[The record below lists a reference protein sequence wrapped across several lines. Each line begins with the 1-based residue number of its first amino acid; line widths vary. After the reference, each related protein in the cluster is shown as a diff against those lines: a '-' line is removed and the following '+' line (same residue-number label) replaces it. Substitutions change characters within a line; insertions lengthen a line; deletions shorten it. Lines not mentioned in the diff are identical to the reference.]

1 MKGSPVR
8 FRASALKSPGE
19 RSAGFYGDCGARP
32 HYDPTMAAVAH
43 SEDSAAIEGNDA
55 EAISI
60 VLADDHTV
68 VRRAL
73 RLLLEEE
80 PDFEV
85 VAEADDAEAAVRYV
99 RGHKPTVLILDLNMP
114 GKPSLEA
121 IPEIREASPQT
132 RIVVLTMQKE
142 PAFARQALQLG
153 VLGYVLKEAADD
165 ELVQAVRSAA
175 GGGTYLQPA
184 LGARLAAESEPGNH
198 DLSERETE
206 VLRLI
211 ALGHTNAEIA
221 EKLFISVRTV
231 ETHRAHIQQ
240 KLGVSSRAEL
250 VSNALARGLV
260 ET

>member
-1 MKGSPVR
+1 M
-8 FRASALKSPGE
+8 
-19 RSAGFYGDCGARP
+19 SAGSGDGDAR
-32 HYDPTMAAVAH
+32 
-43 SEDSAAIEGNDA
+43 E
-55 EAISI
+55 ISI

-73 RLLLEEE
+73 RMLLDDE
-80 PDFEV
+80 PGFEV
-85 VAEADDAEAAVRYV
+85 VAEADDADSAVRYV

-114 GKPSLEA
+114 GRPSLEA
-121 IPEIREASPQT
+121 IPDVFAASPET
-132 RIVVLTMQKE
+132 KIVVLTMQKE
-142 PAFARQALQLG
+142 PGFARQALQLG

-165 ELVQAVRSAA
+165 ELVRGGAASAA
-175 GGGTYLQPA
+175 EGETYLQPT
-184 LGARLAAESEPGNH
+184 LGARLAAEAEPGKG
-198 DLSERETE
+198 DLSERETD

-240 KLGVSSRAEL
+240 KLGASSRAEL
-250 VSNALARGLV
+250 VSNALSRGLI

>member
-1 MKGSPVR
+1 M
-8 FRASALKSPGE
+8 
-19 RSAGFYGDCGARP
+19 
-32 HYDPTMAAVAH
+32 
-43 SEDSAAIEGNDA
+43 A

-73 RLLLEEE
+73 RVLLEEE
-80 PDFEV
+80 PGFEV
-85 VAEADDAEAAVRYV
+85 VAEAEDADAAIRYL
-99 RGHKPTVLILDLNMP
+99 RGHKPDVLILDLNMP
-114 GKPSLEA
+114 GRASLEA
-121 IPEIREASPQT
+121 IPEMKVASPET

-175 GGGTYLQPA
+175 AGETYLQPA
-184 LGARLAAESEPGNH
+184 LGAKLAAEPESAPG
-198 DLSERETE
+198 DLSERETD

-221 EKLFISVRTV
+221 EKLYISVRTV

-240 KLGVSSRAEL
+240 KLGISSRAEL
-250 VSNALARGLV
+250 VQSALSRGLV

>member
-1 MKGSPVR
+1 M
-8 FRASALKSPGE
+8 
-19 RSAGFYGDCGARP
+19 
-32 HYDPTMAAVAH
+32 
-43 SEDSAAIEGNDA
+43 A

-73 RLLLEEE
+73 RVLLEGELG
-80 PDFEV
+80 FEV
-85 VAEADDAEAAVRYV
+85 VAEAEDADGAIRYL
-99 RGHKPTVLILDLNMP
+99 RGHKPDVLILDLNMP
-114 GKPSLEA
+114 GRPSLEA
-121 IPEIREASPQT
+121 IPEMKEASPET
-132 RIVVLTMQKE
+132 KIVVLTMQKE
-142 PAFARQALQLG
+142 PAFARQALQQG

-175 GGGTYLQPA
+175 AGETYLQPA
-184 LGARLAAESEPGNH
+184 LGAKLAAEPETVAS
-198 DLSERETE
+198 DLSERETD

-221 EKLFISVRTV
+221 EKLYISVRTV

-240 KLGVSSRAEL
+240 KLGVTSRAEL
-250 VSNALARGLV
+250 VRCALSRGLI

>member
-1 MKGSPVR
+1 MTTVADSN
-8 FRASALKSPGE
+8 ASATVS
-19 RSAGFYGDCGARP
+19 
-32 HYDPTMAAVAH
+32 
-43 SEDSAAIEGNDA
+43 SEPREG
-55 EAISI
+55 ITI

-73 RLLLEEE
+73 RLLLDDE

-85 VAEADDAEAAVRYV
+85 VAEAEDADAAVRYV

-114 GKPSLEA
+114 GRPSLEA
-121 IPEIREASPQT
+121 IPEIRETSPDTQ
-132 RIVVLTMQKE
+132 IVVLTMQKE
-142 PAFARQALQLG
+142 PGFARQALQLG

-165 ELVQAVRSAA
+165 ELVQAVRRAAA
-175 GGGTYLQPA
+175 GDTYLQPA
-184 LGARLAAESEPGNH
+184 LGARLAAEPEPGKG
-198 DLSERETE
+198 DLSERETD

-240 KLGVSSRAEL
+240 KLGASSRAEL
-250 VSNALARGLV
+250 VRDALARGLV

>member
-1 MKGSPVR
+1 
-8 FRASALKSPGE
+8 
-19 RSAGFYGDCGARP
+19 
-32 HYDPTMAAVAH
+32 MA
-43 SEDSAAIEGNDA
+43 EG
-55 EAISI
+55 ISI

-73 RLLLEEE
+73 RVLLEEE
-80 PDFEV
+80 PGFEV
-85 VAEADDAEAAVRYV
+85 VAEAEDAEGAVRYL
-99 RGHKPTVLILDLNMP
+99 RGHKPDVLILDLNMP

-121 IPEIREASPQT
+121 IPEMREASPETQ
-132 RIVVLTMQKE
+132 IVVLTMQQE

-165 ELVQAVRSAA
+165 ELVLAVRKAAA
-175 GGGTYLQPA
+175 GETYLQPA
-184 LGARLAAESEPGNH
+184 LGAKLAAEPKSGTP
-198 DLSERETE
+198 DLSERETD

-221 EKLFISVRTV
+221 EQLYISVRTV

-240 KLGVSSRAEL
+240 KLGVSTRAEL
-250 VSNALARGLV
+250 VRSALSRRLL

>member
-1 MKGSPVR
+1 MTDGI
-8 FRASALKSPGE
+8 
-19 RSAGFYGDCGARP
+19 
-32 HYDPTMAAVAH
+32 T
-43 SEDSAAIEGNDA
+43 
-55 EAISI
+55 I
-60 VLADDHTV
+60 VLADDHKV
-68 VRRAL
+68 VRQAL
-73 RLLLEEE
+73 RVLLEAEG
-80 PDFEV
+80 DFEV
-85 VAEADDAEAAVRYV
+85 VAEAGDAEGAIRYA

-121 IPEIREASPQT
+121 IPDIHEASPDT

-165 ELVQAVRSAA
+165 ELVQAVRRAA
-175 GGGTYLQPA
+175 GGETYLQPA
-184 LGARLAAESEPGNH
+184 LGARLAAEPEATRG
-198 DLSERETE
+198 DLSERETD

-240 KLGVSSRAEL
+240 KLGANSRAEL
-250 VSNALARGLV
+250 VSSALERGLI

>member
-1 MKGSPVR
+1 
-8 FRASALKSPGE
+8 
-19 RSAGFYGDCGARP
+19 
-32 HYDPTMAAVAH
+32 MA
-43 SEDSAAIEGNDA
+43 EG
-55 EAISI
+55 ISI

-80 PDFEV
+80 PGFEV
-85 VAEADDAEAAVRYV
+85 VAEAEDAEGAVRYL
-99 RGHKPTVLILDLNMP
+99 RGHKPDVLILDLNMP
-114 GKPSLEA
+114 GRPSLEA
-121 IPEIREASPQT
+121 IGDMHEASPGT
-132 RIVVLTMQKE
+132 KIVVLTMQQE
-142 PAFARQALQLG
+142 PAFARRALQQG

-175 GGGTYLQPA
+175 AGETYLQPA
-184 LGARLAAESEPGNH
+184 LGAKLAAEPESAAS
-198 DLSERETE
+198 DLSERETD

-221 EKLFISVRTV
+221 EKLYISVRTV

-250 VSNALARGLV
+250 VQSALSRGLI

>member
-1 MKGSPVR
+1 
-8 FRASALKSPGE
+8 
-19 RSAGFYGDCGARP
+19 
-32 HYDPTMAAVAH
+32 MA
-43 SEDSAAIEGNDA
+43 EG
-55 EAISI
+55 ISI

-80 PDFEV
+80 PGFEV
-85 VAEADDAEAAVRYV
+85 VAEAEDAEGAVRYL
-99 RGHKPTVLILDLNMP
+99 RGHKPDVLILDLNMP
-114 GKPSLEA
+114 GRPSLEA
-121 IPEIREASPQT
+121 IGDMQEASPET
-132 RIVVLTMQKE
+132 RIVVLTMQQE
-142 PAFARQALQLG
+142 PAFARRALQQG

-175 GGGTYLQPA
+175 AGETYLQPA
-184 LGARLAAESEPGNH
+184 LGAKLAAEPEKSAAS
-198 DLSERETE
+198 DLSERETD

-221 EKLFISVRTV
+221 EKLYISVRTV

-250 VSNALARGLV
+250 VQSALSRGLI

>member
-1 MKGSPVR
+1 MV
-8 FRASALKSPGE
+8 
-19 RSAGFYGDCGARP
+19 
-32 HYDPTMAAVAH
+32 
-43 SEDSAAIEGNDA
+43 EG
-55 EAISI
+55 ISI

-73 RLLLEEE
+73 RVLLEEE
-80 PDFEV
+80 AGFEV
-85 VAEADDAEAAVRYV
+85 VAEAEDSDGAVRYL
-99 RGHKPTVLILDLNMP
+99 RGHKPDVLILDLTMP
-114 GKPSLEA
+114 GRPSLEA
-121 IPEIREASPQT
+121 IPDMREASPKT
-132 RIVVLTMQKE
+132 GIVVLTMQKE

-175 GGGTYLQPA
+175 AGETYLQPA
-184 LGARLAAESEPGNH
+184 LGAKLAAEPERAAS
-198 DLSERETE
+198 DLSERETD

-221 EKLFISVRTV
+221 EKLYISVRTV

-250 VSNALARGLV
+250 VQSALSRGLV

>member
-1 MKGSPVR
+1 MSEGS
-8 FRASALKSPGE
+8 AS
-19 RSAGFYGDCGARP
+19 GDTKP
-32 HYDPTMAAVAH
+32 
-43 SEDSAAIEGNDA
+43 
-55 EAISI
+55 ISI

-73 RLLLEEE
+73 RVLLDEE
-80 PDFEV
+80 PGFEI
-85 VAEADDAEAAVRYV
+85 VAEADDADSAVRYV

-114 GKPSLEA
+114 GRPSLDA
-121 IPEIREASPQT
+121 IPDVFTASPET
-132 RIVVLTMQKE
+132 KIVVLTMQKE
-142 PAFARQALQLG
+142 PGFARQALQLG

-165 ELVQAVRSAA
+165 ELVEAVRRAA
-175 GGGTYLQPA
+175 QGETYLQPT
-184 LGARLAAESEPGNH
+184 LGARLAAEAEPGKG
-198 DLSERETE
+198 DLSERETD

-240 KLGVSSRAEL
+240 KLGASSRAEL
-250 VSNALARGLV
+250 VSNALSRGLI

>member
-1 MKGSPVR
+1 
-8 FRASALKSPGE
+8 
-19 RSAGFYGDCGARP
+19 
-32 HYDPTMAAVAH
+32 MAV
-43 SEDSAAIEGNDA
+43 
-55 EAISI
+55 AISI

-73 RLLLEEE
+73 RVLLEGELG
-80 PDFEV
+80 FEV
-85 VAEADDAEAAVRYV
+85 VAEAEDADGAIRYL
-99 RGHKPTVLILDLNMP
+99 RGHKPDVLILDLNMP
-114 GKPSLEA
+114 GRPSLEA
-121 IPEIREASPQT
+121 IPEMREASPET

-142 PAFARQALQLG
+142 SAFARQALQLG
-153 VLGYVLKEAADD
+153 VLGYVLKDAADD

-175 GGGTYLQPA
+175 AGETYLQPA
-184 LGARLAAESEPGNH
+184 LGAKLAAEPEIAVS
-198 DLSERETE
+198 DLSERETD

-221 EKLFISVRTV
+221 AKLYISVRTV

-250 VSNALARGLV
+250 VQSALARGLV